1 MSGSPAR
8 RGHLHRVLMTADA
21 VGGVWTYTI
30 DLCRGLAN
38 YGVEVVVLSMGRLPS
53 EQQMQ
58 EASDLPN
65 VTLIA
70 KDYRLEWMKGCEAD
84 LQLSG
89 ELLLAL
95 ELQFHPDIIHLNTY
109 WHATLP
115 LQAPRLLAAHSCVP
129 SWWAACRG
137 TQLPEEWSNYVTW
150 LRKAVAMADMV
161 VGPSAAYLR
170 EFQRLHGTVPRWRL
184 IRNGRDPSLYRTG
197 PKRNLVLAAGRL
209 WDDAKNIAAL
219 CDAAG
224 GLEVPIMVAGDE
236 TGPHG
241 ECAPHSN
248 VEFLGPL
255 PPSELA
261 NRMANASIFVSPARY
276 EPFGL
281 TILEAALSGC
291 ALVLGDIPTLRELW
305 DGAAVFAD
313 PCDPGQLRSV
323 LRNLCENTGLAAEFG
338 ARANARATRYSLEK
352 MTQSYH
358 QTYCALLSE
367 RLGAVA

>member
-1 MSGSPAR
+1 MSSPPGSTGR
-8 RGHLHRVLMTADA
+8 LQRVLMTADA

-38 YGVEVVVLSMGRLPS
+38 YGVDVIVLSMGRLPS

-84 LQLSG
+84 LELSG
-89 ELLLAL
+89 DLLLAL
-95 ELQFHPDIIHLNTY
+95 EQQFHPDIVHLNTY

-137 TQLPEEWSNYVTW
+137 TPLPEEWANYVLW
-150 LRKAVAMADMV
+150 LNQAVAMADMV

-170 EFQRLHGTVPRWRL
+170 EFQRLHGPVSRWRL
-184 IRNGRDPSLYRTG
+184 IRNGRDPSLFRTAT
-197 PKRNLVLAAGRL
+197 KRNLVLAAGRL
-209 WDDAKNIAAL
+209 WDEAKNISAV

-224 GLEVPIMVAGDE
+224 GLEVPVLVAGDE

-248 VEFLGPL
+248 VEFLGRLTPD
-255 PPSELA
+255 ELA
-261 NRMANASIFVSPARY
+261 TKLAVASIFVSPARY

-281 TILEAALSGC
+281 TILEAALSSC
-291 ALVLGDIPTLRELW
+291 ALILGDISSLRELW
-305 DGAAVFAD
+305 DGAALFVD
-313 PCDPGQLRSV
+313 PCDAGELRSA
-323 LRNLCENTGLAAEFG
+323 LRNLCENPGLAADLG
-338 ARANARATRYSLEK
+338 ARANARAGRYSLEK
-352 MTQSYH
+352 MAQSYH
-358 QTYCALLSE
+358 QTYCALLSDH
-367 RLGAVA
+367 LGAVA

>member
-1 MSGSPAR
+1 MSLSPGR
-8 RGHLHRVLMTADA
+8 LGRLQRVLMTADA
-21 VGGVWTYTI
+21 VGGVWTYAI

-38 YGVEVVVLSMGRLPS
+38 YGVEVVVLSMGRLPC

-95 ELQFHPDIIHLNTY
+95 EQQFHPDIIHLNTY

-115 LQAPRLLAAHSCVP
+115 LEAPRLLVAHSCVP
-129 SWWAACRG
+129 SWWEACRG
-137 TQLPEEWSNYVTW
+137 TALPEEWSDYVHW
-150 LRKAVAMADMV
+150 LKSAVSKSDMLV
-161 VGPSAAYLR
+161 APSAAYLR
-170 EFQRLHGTVPRWRL
+170 EFQRLHGTVSRWRL
-184 IRNGRDPSLYRTG
+184 IRNGRDPSLFRTG
-197 PKRNLVLAAGRL
+197 PKRNVVLAAGRL
-209 WDDAKNIAAL
+209 WDDGKNIGAV

-224 GLEVPIMVAGDE
+224 GLGVPVMVAGDE

-248 VEFLGPL
+248 VAFLGRLTPA
-255 PPSELA
+255 ELA
-261 NRMANASIFVSPARY
+261 THMANASIFVSPARY

-281 TILEAALSGC
+281 TILESALSGC
-291 ALVLGDIPTLRELW
+291 ALVLGDIPGLRELW
-305 DGAAVFAD
+305 DGAAVFVD
-313 PCDPGQLRSV
+313 PCDAGELRTV
-323 LRNLCENTGLAAEFG
+323 LRKLCENAGLTAELG
-338 ARANARATRYSLEK
+338 ARANARASRYSLER
-352 MTQSYH
+352 MAQSYH

>member
-1 MSGSPAR
+1 
-8 RGHLHRVLMTADA
+8 MTSDA

-38 YGVEVVVLSMGRLPS
+38 YGVEVVVLSMGRLPH

-70 KDYRLEWMKGCEAD
+70 KDYRLEWMNGCEAD

-89 ELLLAL
+89 ELLVGL
-95 ELQFHPDIIHLNTY
+95 EQQFRPDIVHLNTY

-115 LQAPRLLAAHSCVP
+115 LQAPRLLTAHSCVP

-137 TQLPEEWSNYVTW
+137 TLLPEDWASYV
-150 LRKAVAMADMV
+150 LALKKAVTMVDMV
-161 VGPSAAYLR
+161 VAPSAAYLR
-170 EFQRLHGTVPRWRL
+170 EFQRLHGTVSRWRL
-184 IRNGRDPSLYRTG
+184 IRNGRDPSLFRTG
-197 PKRNLVLAAGRL
+197 PKRNLVFAAGRL
-209 WDDAKNIAAL
+209 WDEAKNIASV
-219 CDAAG
+219 CEAAG
-224 GLEVPIMVAGDE
+224 GLGIPVVVAGDE

-241 ECAPHSN
+241 EHAPHSN

-255 PPSELA
+255 PPAELA
-261 NRMANASIFVSPARY
+261 NCMANASIFVSPARY

-281 TILEAALSGC
+281 TILEAALSAC

-305 DGAAVFAD
+305 DGAAVFVD
-313 PCDPGQLRSV
+313 PCDAGQLRSV
-323 LRNLCENTGLAAEFG
+323 LRNLCENPGLTQELG
-338 ARANARATRYSLEK
+338 ARANARAGRYSLEK
-352 MTQSYH
+352 MAQSYH
-358 QTYCALLSE
+358 QTYCAMLSE

>member
-1 MSGSPAR
+1 MSSSPGGQGR
-8 RGHLHRVLMTADA
+8 LRRVLMTADA
-21 VGGVWTYTI
+21 VGGVWTYAI

-38 YGVEVVVLSMGRLPS
+38 YGVEVVVLSMGRLPC
-53 EQQMQ
+53 EQQMR

-65 VTLIA
+65 LTVIA
-70 KDYRLEWMKGCEAD
+70 KDYRLEWMKDCEAD

-95 ELQFHPDIIHLNTY
+95 EQQFHPDIVHLNTY

-115 LQAPRLLAAHSCVP
+115 LQAPRLLAVHSCVP
-129 SWWAACRG
+129 SWWEACRG
-137 TQLPEEWSNYVTW
+137 TPLPEEWANYV
-150 LRKAVAMADMV
+150 LRLKKAVAMAAMV
-161 VGPSAAYLR
+161 VAPSAAYLG
-170 EFQRLHGTVPRWRL
+170 EFQRLHGTVSRWRL
-184 IRNGRDPSLYRTG
+184 IRNGRDASLFRTG

-219 CDAAG
+219 CYAAG
-224 GLEVPIMVAGDE
+224 GLDVSVMVAGDE

-241 ECAPHSN
+241 EVVPHSN
-248 VEFLGPL
+248 VEFLGRLTPA
-255 PPSELA
+255 ELA
-261 NRMANASIFVSPARY
+261 THMASASIFVSPARY

-291 ALVLGDIPTLRELW
+291 ALVLGDIPSLRELW
-305 DGAAVFAD
+305 DGAAIFVD
-313 PCDPGQLRSV
+313 PCDAGELRSV
-323 LRNLCENTGLAAEFG
+323 LRNICQNPGLTAELG
-338 ARANARATRYSLEK
+338 ARANARAGRYALEK
-352 MTQSYH
+352 MVQSYH